1 MAQEQLDDSPD
12 LFGYDPGARPPVARP
27 HLHAISS
34 SPEDSSSRFSPSRPS
49 AGHRI
54 DRLSG
59 GLRDAFSHA
68 RKLAAERPV
77 QTIAAIGGT
86 CFALGVSLGL
96 RGSHRR

>member
-1 MAQEQLDDSPD
+1 MAQEQHDDSHD

-27 HLHAISS
+27 HLQAISS
-34 SPEDSSSRFSPSRPS
+34 SPEDSSSRIPPSTPS
-49 AGHRI
+49 ASHRLN
-54 DRLSG
+54 RLS

-77 QTIAAIGGT
+77 RTIAAIGGT

-96 RGSHRR
+96 RSSQRR

>member
-1 MAQEQLDDSPD
+1 MAQEQPDDSHD
-12 LFGYDPGARPPVARP
+12 LFGYDPGARPPIARP
-27 HLHAISS
+27 HLHGISS
-34 SPEDSSSRFSPSRPS
+34 SPEDSSSQIPPSRPS
-49 AGHRI
+49 GGHRL
-54 DRLSG
+54 DQLG
-59 GLRDAFSHA
+59 GLRNAFSRA